1 MSVGKLAVLAI
12 ALVCVSGGMGAALA
26 DWNNPEPAPAMDLVD
41 VDARKDDGTEE
52 LLLAEE
58 EDDDDLGNAGA
69 GGAQNVSPPVPAIA
83 GDGDATVGDD
93 GTAGGANPQASPVPA
108 PPLVAGG
115 AGGGTPDDAG
125 GAGGA
130 GAGAGAGAAGGD
142 TDDGGGAG
150 AQAPAAGGDTDD

>member
-1 MSVGKLAVLAI
+1 MSIGKLAVLAI
-12 ALVCVSGGMGAALA
+12 ALVFVSGGLGAALA
-26 DWNNPEPAPAMDLVD
+26 DWNNPDPVPAMDLVD

-58 EDDDDLGNAGA
+58 EDDEDLGNAGA
-69 GGAQNVSPPVPAIA
+69 GGAQNVAPLPVPAIA

-93 GTAGGANPQASPVPA
+93 GTAGGVNTQASPVPA

-115 AGGGTPDDAG
+115 AGGGTPGDAA

-130 GAGAGAGAAGGD
+130 GAGAGAAGGAADSDDGGAAGGD
-142 TDDGGGAG
+142 TDD
-150 AQAPAAGGDTDD
+150 